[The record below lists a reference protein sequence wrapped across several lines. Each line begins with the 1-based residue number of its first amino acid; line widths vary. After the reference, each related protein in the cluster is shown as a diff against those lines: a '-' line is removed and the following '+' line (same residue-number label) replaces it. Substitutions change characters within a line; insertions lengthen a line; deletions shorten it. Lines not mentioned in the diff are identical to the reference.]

1 VAKALWESQHAHDL
15 LFLEAV
21 ELCRRCHKIA
31 PFCFFNG
38 NTFASIIKLAAQPAT
53 GIGFTEKHLLS
64 SVSAHIVA
72 GTATP
77 EEEKQFKELLQKIT

>member
-1 VAKALWESQHAHDL
+1 MSLS
-15 LFLEAV
+15 EAI

-38 NTFASIIKLAAQPAT
+38 NTFASIIKVALQSVPGTTPA
-53 GIGFTEKHLLS
+53 EKHLLQTVS
-64 SVSAHIVA
+64 SHLVA

-77 EEEKQFKELLQKIT
+77 EEERQFVGLLQKLS